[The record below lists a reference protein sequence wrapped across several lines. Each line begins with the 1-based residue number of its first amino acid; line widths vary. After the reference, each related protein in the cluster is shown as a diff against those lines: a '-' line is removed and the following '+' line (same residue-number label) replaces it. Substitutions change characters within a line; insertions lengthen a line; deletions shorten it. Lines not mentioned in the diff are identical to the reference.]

1 MNVEINFQDVPK
13 GSPPAKK
20 GKVMLAGSEKDVE
33 KAKNVINNI
42 LMYKHDELTHP
53 GQVHE
58 ELDIEEW
65 CYRFLIGRAGS
76 EMKHI
81 QHNWK
86 VRVDIPREHSINE
99 KVLIVG
105 ELDAVTRAKA
115 YVDKLI
121 WNAENQSKGRD
132 KADNATADPWGDEE
146 PEEPWMKS
154 YMYKR

>member
-1 MNVEINFQDVPK
+1 MGRRPRAEGGSAGGGSAVGPGGADPYEVLGVPRDADDAAVRAAYRRCALLAHPDK
-13 GSPPAKK
+13 G
-20 GKVMLAGSEKDVE
+20 GSEE
-33 KAKNVINNI
+33 
-42 LMYKHDELTHP
+42 
-53 GQVHE
+53 
-58 ELDIEEW
+58 
-65 CYRFLIGRAGS
+65 
-76 EMKHI
+76 
-81 QHNWK
+81 

-115 YVDKLI
+115 YIDKLI